1 MMKFSVQRDDLHNT
15 INAVMRATATRVIQ
29 PILSN
34 MLLELVGTDTLQL
47 TATDMDFT
55 IQSHVPAMV
64 LQASPDTTK
73 TTINA
78 KKLAEIIAR
87 LPMGSTITF
96 EINLTTQTAKIRC
109 GASLFD
115 LRTMPAEEY
124 PLIKLLDADQYLEL
138 NHRAL
143 ARTITQTAYAAAS
156 YETNNV
162 LGGVYFVLSADK
174 LELAATDGSR
184 LACGV
189 EAIIAPDPDA
199 LPPTDSLLHTLKEPI
214 AAIIPAKTLQ
224 ELLKLIG
231 IGGPEDKVRLAIK
244 DGQVSFR
251 TDRFYVMSRLLDGQY
266 PKYQQLIPKENKIV
280 AFANKKALIES
291 LERAAVMANDRTNL
305 VKMQFDRGNLSVSAN
320 TPDIGDASDMLEVRY
335 DGEPLNIAFNYRY
348 VLDALKV
355 IESNDVRMEMNGAL
369 APTLFKCEEDNGY
382 LCLVMPVQVK

>member
-64 LQASPDTTK
+64 LQASPEATK

-78 KKLAEIIAR
+78 KKLVEIIAR
-87 LPMGSTITF
+87 LPMGATITF

-124 PLIKLLDADQYLEL
+124 PLIKMLDADQYLEL
-138 NHRAL
+138 SHRAL

-162 LGGVYFVLSADK
+162 LGGVFFVLSADK

-189 EAIIAPDPDA
+189 EAIVAPDPSLA
-199 LPPTDSLLHTLKEPI
+199 EADSLLHTLQEPI
-214 AAIIPAKTLQ
+214 SAIIPAKTLQ

-231 IGGPEDKVRLAIK
+231 IGGPEDKVKLAIK

-335 DGEPLNIAFNYRY
+335 DGDPLNIAFNYRY

-355 IESNDVRMEMNGAL
+355 IESDDVRMEMNGAL
-369 APTLFKCEEDNGY
+369 APTLFKCEQDNGY